1 MYIWS
6 FLVTYLGHNID
17 AEGLHPVPEKVQ
29 AVHDAPSPTDVAQ
42 LRSYLGLLS
51 FYSKFLPQLS
61 RVIAPLNQLS
71 RASQPWKWT
80 RVEEEAFQGSK
91 QLLLFCRVLMH
102 FNPELDVILSC
113 DASAYGLG
121 PVLSHCLPDG
131 TERPIAFASRT
142 LTPTEKK
149 YTQIEKEGLACV
161 FSVKRCHSCL
171 LCQLFTLVTDHKP
184 LVSPFE
190 ERRAMPAHASA
201 QIQRWAL
208 TLTAYQY
215 VLRFRTSA
223 QNANAD
229 AMSRLPLPGPAKEP
243 PIPAETVM
251 LLHHLNASPVT
262 AAQIRSWTTQDP
274 LLARVLRLNQE
285 GWPSV
290 CKKELQSFTSRHTE
304 LFVQDGCTLW
314 ENWVVVPVQEDN
326 RYWRSFM
333 LDILG

>member
-1 MYIWS
+1 MCV
-6 FLVTYLGHNID
+6 FGVKRFH
-17 AEGLHPVPEKVQ
+17 
-29 AVHDAPSPTDVAQ
+29 
-42 LRSYLGLLS
+42 SYLFG
-51 FYSKFLPQLS
+51 
-61 RVIAPLNQLS
+61 R
-71 RASQPWKWT
+71 
-80 RVEEEAFQGSK
+80 
-91 QLLLFCRVLMH
+91 
-102 FNPELDVILSC
+102 
-113 DASAYGLG
+113 
-121 PVLSHCLPDG
+121 
-131 TERPIAFASRT
+131 
-142 LTPTEKK
+142 
-149 YTQIEKEGLACV
+149 
-161 FSVKRCHSCL
+161 
-171 LCQLFTLVTDHKP
+171 LFTLITDHKP
-184 LVSPFE
+184 LVSLFE
-190 ERRAMPAHASA
+190 EQRAIPTYASA
-201 QIQRWAL
+201 RIQRWAL

-215 VLRFRTSA
+215 VLGFRTSA
-223 QNANAD
+223 QN

-251 LLHHLNASPVT
+251 LLDHLNASPVT